1 MSKQNKLGKV
11 VIECYTRMYKEA
23 TPSADFKQLMEEA
36 ELDSGGRKI
45 IRYMDYT
52 LSMESQD
59 KILKEV
65 CKENKLTSRDTDHVS
80 FEVYLGVSPSFGERV
95 K

>member
-1 MSKQNKLGKV
+1 MSRQNKFDKAV
-11 VIECYTRMYKEA
+11 EECYTRMYKEA

-36 ELDSGGRKI
+36 ELDSEGRKI

-59 KILKEV
+59 KILEEV
-65 CKENKLTSRDTDHVS
+65 CKANKLTERDIDSVS
-80 FEVYLGVSPSFGERV
+80 FEVYLGVSPSFGE
-95 K
+95 